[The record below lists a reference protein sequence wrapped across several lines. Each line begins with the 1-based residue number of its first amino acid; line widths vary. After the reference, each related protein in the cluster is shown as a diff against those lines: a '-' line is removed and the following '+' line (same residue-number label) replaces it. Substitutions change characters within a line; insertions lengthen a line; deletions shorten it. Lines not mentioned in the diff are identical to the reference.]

1 MFRIQIYEFISGW
14 ELCDCWTCAELCDSV
29 FTSVC
34 MWLSGL
40 KPCPL
45 FVPCSLLKQ
54 VLPTSTRSVPSFSK
68 WSNMPALPFPIT
80 NALFRTTSSLLSI
93 QVIGLF
99 PLPHVY
105 QQSTFVQIRFWDEI
119 SFPLVP
125 SLANNF
131 IAHSYH
137 EHCQVFSHG
146 AILFHEWLV
155 CDCTP
160 ECFPSYHKTA
170 TISLCNFS
178 GDRFNPRVYPS
189 TLHAFPLNEVPT
201 PLVLEGKVKS
211 SSPELISLACSY
223 HLFIFSTTF

>member
-34 MWLSGL
+34 MCLSGL

-93 QVIGLF
+93 QVTGLF

-119 SFPLVP
+119 SFPLSPPWPTTLSPTLIMSTARCSAMEPFCSMNDWSVIAP
-125 SLANNF
+125 QSVSHPITKQPQFHYAISVVTVSTREFTLAHYMHF
-131 IAHSYH
+131 LWMR
-137 EHCQVFSHG
+137 C
-146 AILFHEWLV
+146 
-155 CDCTP
+155 P
-160 ECFPSYHKTA
+160 
-170 TISLCNFS
+170 
-178 GDRFNPRVYPS
+178 
-189 TLHAFPLNEVPT
+189 PLWCWR
-201 PLVLEGKVKS
+201 GKLNHRAQS
-211 SSPELISLACSY
+211 W
-223 HLFIFSTTF
+223 